1 MGKYDFDSVIDR
13 RHSDAIKYCELNKWF
28 NADDLLPMWI
38 ADMDF
43 CVCPEITDA
52 LRRRVDHPVYGYSTV
67 PDNFYTTI
75 AEWLDRR
82 HGFKVSENELTFI
95 PGIVKGIGFVIN
107 RFCKPG
113 DKIVIQ
119 PPVYHPFKRVI
130 EGNGCVA
137 LNNPLIRYEDSY
149 EMDLDG
155 LEDIVRR
162 EHPRMMILC
171 NPHNPIGIQWSR
183 EVLARVADICASEG
197 VIVVSDEIHGDLML
211 HGKPHIPFL
220 SVNDNARHVGIMLG
234 APSKTFNV
242 PGLVSSWC
250 VIKDEKLR
258 KSFFDWMEVNEFNAP
273 TCFATIGAISAYTYG
288 EQWLNEALDYIE
300 DNISYVEKEIECI
313 TNGRIRVYHP
323 QASFLLWLDCRGLGL
338 DHDHLV
344 KFFVNE
350 GKLALNDGAIFGDE
364 GIGFMRMNVAT
375 SRTMIDEGLQ
385 HIANAISH
393 IEAYRK
399 VNTL

>member
-1 MGKYDFDSVIDR
+1 MGKYNFDCVIDR

-52 LRRRVDHPVYGYSTV
+52 LRHRVDHPVYGYSTV
-67 PDNFYTTI
+67 PDNFYPTI
-75 AEWLDRR
+75 AKWLDRR

-107 RFCKPG
+107 RFCQPG

-155 LEDIVRR
+155 LDEIVRR

-220 SVNDNARHVGIMLG
+220 SVSHNARHVGIMLG

-300 DNISYVEKEIECI
+300 DNIAYVEKEIECI

>member
-1 MGKYDFDSVIDR
+1 MGKYNFDCVIDR

-52 LRRRVDHPVYGYSTV
+52 LRHRVDHPVYGYSTV
-67 PDNFYTTI
+67 PDNFYPTI
-75 AEWLDRR
+75 AKWLDRR

-107 RFCKPG
+107 RFCQPG

-155 LEDIVRR
+155 LDEIVRR

-220 SVNDNARHVGIMLG
+220 SVSHNARHVGIMLG

-300 DNISYVEKEIECI
+300 DNIAYVEKEIECI

-338 DHDHLV
+338 DHDHLF

>member
-67 PDNFYTTI
+67 PDNFYPTI
-75 AEWLDRR
+75 AKWLDRR

-107 RFCKPG
+107 RFCQPG

-155 LEDIVRR
+155 LEEIVRR

-220 SVNDNARHVGIMLG
+220 SVSDNARHVGIMLG

-300 DNISYVEKEIECI
+300 DNIAYVENEIECI

-338 DHDHLV
+338 DHDHLI